1 MPNKVLAS
9 RFNALKARVDNILG
23 PAEETNRTAANNG
36 YSYGYGQA
44 LGSGVDQTTSN
55 DTIDALNYKL
65 LYINII
71 KIRYHQVGTTG
82 FSPLDFVTG
91 DFLTNLA
98 NTDKVEEAYIQGL
111 ESLATNM
118 ETDRLALHPSQAEIT
133 VCDTSNSAVAPW
145 NGTLS
150 HIFKVT
156 FSSAQAR
163 REYFNSGGK
172 IRFNPSMTYTG
183 TQSKTLDWK
192 NMLDAIGNVD
202 FGFNSTISSTGYGQS
217 YGGIGHDYMSNSYQ
231 TAYYGSGGGV
241 YNPNRYTIY
250 AMELSDSVL
259 QFKCEFSDPSYGQPD
274 ENVLADV
281 LNSTLFVRA
290 NGLATIDGAQ
300 TTTVSVPEPFSTT
313 VSGL

>member
-23 PAEETNRTAANNG
+23 TAEETNPSAANNG

-44 LGSGVDQTTSN
+44 LGAGIDQSATN
-55 DTIDALNYKL
+55 DLIDALQYKL

-98 NTDKVEEAYIQGL
+98 NTDKVEEAYISGL

-118 ETDRLALHPSQAEIT
+118 ETDRLSLHPSQSELT
-133 VCDTSNSAVAPW
+133 VCDNSNSTVGQW

-172 IRFNPSMTYTG
+172 IRFQPSMTYTG

-192 NMLDAIGNVD
+192 NMLAAIGVVD
-202 FGFNSTISSTGYGQS
+202 FAFDSTTSSAGYGQS
-217 YGGIGHDYMSNSYQ
+217 YSNGHDNMTNSY
-231 TAYYGSGGGV
+231 TTVYYASGGGV
-241 YNPNRYTIY
+241 YNPNRYQIY
-250 AMELSDSVL
+250 AMQLSDSVL
-259 QFKCEFSDPSYGQPD
+259 QFKCEFQDPSYGQPD

-281 LNSTLFVRA
+281 SNDTTFVRA

-300 TTTVSVPEPFSTT
+300 TVTVSVPEPFSTT